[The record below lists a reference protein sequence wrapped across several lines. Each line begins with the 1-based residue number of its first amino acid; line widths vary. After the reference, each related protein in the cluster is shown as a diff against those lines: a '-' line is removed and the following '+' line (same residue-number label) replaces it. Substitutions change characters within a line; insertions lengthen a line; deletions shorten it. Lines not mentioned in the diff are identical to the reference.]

1 MLRLFM
7 SSDFYKIL
15 IPIVC
20 HVYSVSQELLAV
32 FDYHVDREYRDS
44 SGTVERRRSNNR
56 NSTLRASIPYQK
68 RDEHKNDESVLTYD
82 DIGIA
87 HLRSKGVITDP
98 LRVVGSNLSSW
109 VLPFRSECPS
119 NHPEAIALEF
129 KRLDINGE
137 GRMTYL
143 TLKSALE
150 LRGVTAADSTIR
162 KWLKEAD
169 RGGKGYVDFSDYK
182 SIYTDFEG
190 SFNRD
195 HRDYSVSPVR
205 PVRGTSVSRIP
216 DFSFVGGE
224 EGEREYDRIELLRR

>member
-1 MLRLFM
+1 MN
-7 SSDFYKIL
+7 SDFYIIL
-15 IPIVC
+15 ILIVC

-56 NSTLRASIPYQK
+56 NSPLRASTLYEE
-68 RDEHKNDESVLTYD
+68 RYEHNNDESISTYD

-87 HLRSKGVITDP
+87 HLRSKVVITDP
-98 LRVVGSNLSSW
+98 LRVVGTNPSSW

-162 KWLKEAD
+162 KWLKQAD

-190 SFNRD
+190 LSS
-195 HRDYSVSPVR
+195 RDYSVSPVR
-205 PVRGTSVSRIP
+205 PIRGISVSRIP
-216 DFSFVGGE
+216 DFSYDNGE
-224 EGEREYDRIELLRR
+224 EGEREHDRMELLRR

>member
-1 MLRLFM
+1 M
-7 SSDFYKIL
+7 
-15 IPIVC
+15 
-20 HVYSVSQELLAV
+20 YSVSQELLAV
-32 FDYHVDREYRDS
+32 FDFHVDREYRDS

-56 NSTLRASIPYQK
+56 NYTLRTSTPYQK
-68 RDEHKNDESVLTYD
+68 RDEQNNDESVSTYD
-82 DIGIA
+82 DIGFA
-87 HLRSKGVITDP
+87 HLRSKVVITDP
-98 LRVVGSNLSSW
+98 FGVAGSNPSSW

-119 NHPEAIALEF
+119 NHPEAVALEF

-162 KWLKEAD
+162 KWLKQAD

-190 SFNRD
+190 PFN
-195 HRDYSVSPVR
+195 RDYSVSPVR
-205 PVRGTSVSRIP
+205 PIRGTSVSRIP
-216 DFSFVGGE
+216 DFSYDGGE